1 MNKQD
6 AKQMLKNQQEDFL
19 KLIDAFIQR
28 GSNWQIDKILA
39 FYINISKYKRPKNI
53 ILGLKIFQ
61 GSFMP

>member
-6 AKQMLKNQQEDFL
+6 AKQMLKNQQEDIL
-19 KLIDAFIQR
+19 KQIDAFIQR